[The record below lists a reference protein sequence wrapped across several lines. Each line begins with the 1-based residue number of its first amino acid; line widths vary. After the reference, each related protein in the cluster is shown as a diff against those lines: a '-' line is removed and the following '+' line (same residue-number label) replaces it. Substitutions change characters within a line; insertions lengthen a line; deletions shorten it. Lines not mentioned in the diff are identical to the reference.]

1 MAITYTWVVDS
12 MDTAPS
18 KDGLTDVVQ
27 TVHWRAN
34 AEETVSV
41 EGQDDKI
48 YTATVYGSV
57 GVGDPTPDTFVDY
70 ANLTEADVLAWVWDS
85 SEDFKTDQE
94 ANLASQIEDQKNP
107 KIETLPNPWAA

>member
-1 MAITYTWVVDS
+1 MAITYNWVVDS

-18 KDGLTDVVQ
+18 EDGLTDVVK

-34 AEETVSV
+34 AEEVVGEET
-41 EGQDDKI
+41 

-57 GVGDPTPDTFVDY
+57 GVGDPTPDNFVDY
-70 ANLTEADVLAWVWDS
+70 ADLTEADVLAWVWDS

-94 ANLASQIEDQKNP
+94 ANLANQIEDQKNP
-107 KIETLPNPWAA
+107 KIETLPNPWQ

>member
-1 MAITYTWVVDS
+1 MAITYTWSVES

-18 KDGLTDVVQ
+18 EDGLTNVVK

-34 AEETVSV
+34 AEEVVGEET
-41 EGQDDKI
+41 

-57 GVGDPTPDTFVDY
+57 GVGDPTPDNFVDY
-70 ANLTEADVLAWVWDS
+70 ADLTEADVLAWVWDS

-94 ANLASQIEDQKNP
+94 ANLANQIEDQKNP
-107 KIETLPNPWAA
+107 KIETLPNPWQ

>member
-1 MAITYTWVVDS
+1 MAITYTWLVES

-18 KDGLTDVVQ
+18 EDGLTDVVK

-34 AEETVSV
+34 AEEVV
-41 EGQDDKI
+41 EAKKN

-57 GVGDPTPDTFVDY
+57 GVGDPTPDNFVDY

-85 SEDFKTDQE
+85 SEDFKSDQE
-94 ANLASQIEDQKNP
+94 ANLANQIEDQKNP
-107 KIETLPNPWAA
+107 KIETLPNPWAD

>member
-1 MAITYTWVVDS
+1 MAITYNWVVDS

-18 KDGLTDVVQ
+18 EDGLTDVVK

-34 AEETVSV
+34 AEDVVGEDT
-41 EGQDDKI
+41 

-57 GVGDPTPDTFVDY
+57 GVGDPTPDNFVDY
-70 ANLTEADVLAWVWDS
+70 ADLTEADVLAWVWDS

-94 ANLASQIEDQKNP
+94 ANLANQIEDQKNP
-107 KIETLPNPWAA
+107 KIETLPNPWAV

>member
-1 MAITYTWVVDS
+1 MAITYNWVVDS

-18 KDGLTDVVQ
+18 EDGLTDVVK

-34 AEETVSV
+34 AEEVVGEET
-41 EGQDDKI
+41 

-57 GVGDPTPDTFVDY
+57 GVGDPTPDNFVDY
-70 ANLTEADVLAWVWDS
+70 ADLTEADVLAWVWDS

-94 ANLASQIEDQKNP
+94 ANLANQIEDQKNP
-107 KIETLPNPWAA
+107 KIKTLPNPWQ

>member
-1 MAITYTWVVDS
+1 MAITYNWVVDS

-18 KDGLTDVVQ
+18 EDGLTDVVK

-34 AEETVSV
+34 AEDAVGEDT
-41 EGQDDKI
+41 

-57 GVGDPTPDTFVDY
+57 GVGDPTPDNFVDY
-70 ANLTEADVLAWVWDS
+70 ADLTEADVLAWVWDS

-94 ANLASQIEDQKNP
+94 ANLANQIEDQKNP
-107 KIETLPNPWAA
+107 KIETLPNPWAV